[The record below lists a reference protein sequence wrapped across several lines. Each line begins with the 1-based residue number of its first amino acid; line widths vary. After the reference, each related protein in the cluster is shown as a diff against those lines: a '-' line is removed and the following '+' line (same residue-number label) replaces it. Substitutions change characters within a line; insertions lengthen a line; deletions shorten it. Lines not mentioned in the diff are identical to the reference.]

1 MKTNV
6 SPLPR
11 SFQLEAQ
18 ISSWTNPCQ
27 CLQEL
32 LQVKWWIRQWTDHS
46 RQLRAKPR
54 AAPFPGSGME
64 MGFSG
69 LRMNLLSSPQE
80 LWVCSASWG
89 CWARAPHTLH
99 LSAWTS
105 CWWKK
110 CDYPSVKCGDK
121 DVNGFGVKLWS
132 NQRLVLAG
140 WGSSVGAV
148 SGSRKEFSWFLWAA
162 KWAAWLQIKPIYSDN
177 TQQQWAEAFWFPITQ
192 PFSTSGP
199 WQQFLFSNWQFSAG
213 VCRLRAHHITMA
225 MKVGGFILSL
235 PPLWVF

>member
-1 MKTNV
+1 MANENKCQL
-6 SPLPR
+6 LPR

-18 ISSWTNPCQ
+18 IPSWTNPWQ
-27 CLQEL
+27 RLQEL

-54 AAPFPGSGME
+54 AAPLPGSGMGDGILWAE
-64 MGFSG
+64 NSLQPPGG
-69 LRMNLLSSPQE
+69 LGALCFLGMLST
-80 LWVCSASWG
+80 
-89 CWARAPHTLH
+89 APHTLH

-110 CDYPSVKCGDK
+110 WDYPFVKREDK
-121 DVNGFGVKLWS
+121 DVTGFGVKLWA
-132 NQRLVLAG
+132 NQRLVLPG
-140 WGSSVGAV
+140 WGCSAGAV
-148 SGSRKEFSWFLWAA
+148 SGSRKEFWFLWAA

-177 TQQQWAEAFWFPITQ
+177 TQQQWVEVFWFPITQ

>member
-1 MKTNV
+1 MSASCHGV
-6 SPLPR
+6 
-11 SFQLEAQ
+11 
-18 ISSWTNPCQ
+18 SSWKHKFPAGQT
-27 CLQEL
+27 
-32 LQVKWWIRQWTDHS
+32 
-46 RQLRAKPR
+46 
-54 AAPFPGSGME
+54 PGSAFKSFFKWNDGSGNGLITAGSWEQNPEQLLCLAQGWE

-69 LRMNLLSSPQE
+69 LRILSSPQE
-80 LWVCSASWG
+80 VWEHSASWG
-89 CWARAPHTLH
+89 CWAQHHTPCI
-99 LSAWTS
+99 SAWTS

-110 CDYPSVKCGDK
+110 WDYPFVKREDK
-121 DVNGFGVKLWS
+121 DVTGFGVKLWA
-132 NQRLVLAG
+132 NQRLVLPG
-140 WGSSVGAV
+140 WGCSAGAV
-148 SGSRKEFSWFLWAA
+148 SGSRKEFWFLWAA

-177 TQQQWAEAFWFPITQ
+177 TQQQWVEVFWFPITQ